1 MSLEQKGVLIGIDCG
16 VHTVLAV
23 YSEEKL
29 QLVESCTAV
38 KAESFVL
45 KAFNDGEPITVFI
58 EDARLRTWYGNK
70 GREVL
75 QGVGSV
81 KRDSQRWE
89 EFCEHHKIQ
98 YKLIHPKNNKT
109 KLKAVEFK
117 KITGWAGKTN
127 EHGRD
132 SAMLIFGR

>member
-1 MSLEQKGVLIGIDCG
+1 MTILIGIDPG
-16 VHTVLAV
+16 VHTGLAV
-23 YSEEKL
+23 YSEGKL

-38 KAESFVL
+38 KAECFVL
-45 KAFNDGEPITVFI
+45 KAAKEVDSIILLI
-58 EDARLRTWYGNK
+58 EDARQRTWYGSK

-81 KRDSQRWE
+81 KRDCQRWE
-89 EFCEHHKIQ
+89 EFCSHHEIDF
-98 YKLIHPKNNKT
+98 KLIHPKNNKT
-109 KLKAVEFK
+109 KLKAAEFK
-117 KITGWAGKTN
+117 KITGWNGRTN